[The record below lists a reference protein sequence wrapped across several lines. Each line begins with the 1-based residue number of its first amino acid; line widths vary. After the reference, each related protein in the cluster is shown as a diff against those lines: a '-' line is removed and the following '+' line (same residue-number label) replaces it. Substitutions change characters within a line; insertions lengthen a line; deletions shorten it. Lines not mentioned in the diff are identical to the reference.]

1 MKTKIIFFAVIIIA
15 AVLAVVFLRGGVKSP
30 AETSSKFPYSSLIKV
45 VGGDEPRSPMQGVL
59 TILEKPLLNTPVPL
73 VFSFKSLVPT
83 PMPNIEAKIELPDGF
98 ELVSG
103 IPTWN
108 GNLKENEERKIEVMI
123 KSTKVGYYRL
133 SGSAISRQGESY
145 FGDTAIIDIEIT
157 SDNAIAGSK
166 PENNWYLPA
175 QGQSLPM
182 AQSNEQIRS
191 ELTFSNTPELGRS
204 FTVTYK
210 VTPSIKLPSQ
220 RTYLFLVFPPK
231 AFKLLGV
238 QFPQGGETYQR
249 DTQLSWVG
257 NIDVNQTMEIIA
269 TFEVVNV
276 GWGTVYGSL
285 NSQSGKGGTTVVDL
299 VVDVKTS
306 DLYVDKYGGK
316 FTK

>member
-15 AVLAVVFLRGGVKSP
+15 VVLAVVFLRGGVKP
-30 AETSSKFPYSSLIKV
+30 PIETSTKFPYSSPIKV
-45 VGGDEPRSPMQGVL
+45 AGGDKPTSPMQSVL
-59 TILEKPLLNTPVPL
+59 TILEKPLLNVPVPL
-73 VFSFKSLVPT
+73 VFSFKSVT
-83 PMPNIEAKIELPDGF
+83 PAPNTEAKIELPDGF

-103 IPTWN
+103 TPTWN
-108 GNLKENEERKIEVMI
+108 GDLEMNEERKIEIMV

-133 SGSAISRQGESY
+133 SGSVISRQGESF

-157 SDNAIAGSK
+157 PDDAIAGSK

-175 QGQSLPM
+175 QGQGLPM
-182 AQSNEQIRS
+182 AQNNEQIQS
-191 ELTFSNTPELGRS
+191 ELIFSNIPELGKS
-204 FTVTYK
+204 FAVTYK
-210 VTPSIKLPSQ
+210 ITPLVKLPSQ

-231 AFKLLGV
+231 AFKLLNV
-238 QFPQGGETYQR
+238 QFPQGGETYQS

-257 NIDVNQTMEIIA
+257 NIDTNQTMEITA

-276 GWGTVYGSL
+276 GSGTVYGSL
-285 NSQSGKGGTTVVDL
+285 NSQSGKGGTTIADL
-299 VVDVKTS
+299 IVDVKTS

>member
-1 MKTKIIFFAVIIIA
+1 MKTKIIFFAVIIIIA
-15 AVLAVVFLRGGVKSP
+15 AVLAVVFLRGGIKPP
-30 AETSSKFPYSSLIKV
+30 AETSTKFPYSSPIKV
-45 VGGDEPRSPMQGVL
+45 VGGDEPTSPMQGVL

-73 VFSFKSLVPT
+73 VFSFKSVT
-83 PMPNIEAKIELPDGF
+83 PGPNTEAKIELPDGF

-108 GNLKENEERKIEVMI
+108 GNLEANEEQKIEVVI

-157 SDNAIAGSK
+157 PDDAIAGSK
-166 PENNWYLPA
+166 PENNWYHPA
-175 QGQSLPM
+175 QGQGLPM
-182 AQSNEQIRS
+182 AQNNEQIRS
-191 ELTFSNTPELGRS
+191 ELTFSNTPELGKS

-249 DTQLSWVG
+249 DTQLSWIG

-276 GWGTVYGSL
+276 GSGTVYGSL
-285 NSQSGKGGTTVVDL
+285 NSQSGKGDTTVADL